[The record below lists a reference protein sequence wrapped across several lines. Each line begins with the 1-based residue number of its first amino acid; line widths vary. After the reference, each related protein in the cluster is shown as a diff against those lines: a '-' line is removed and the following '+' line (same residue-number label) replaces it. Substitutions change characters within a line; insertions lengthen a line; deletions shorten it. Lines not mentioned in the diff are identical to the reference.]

1 VAPQPTQREDGMATR
16 NGRTSMADDD
26 DDRLSVEY
34 LITLYRHEAEQE
46 LSERNDAEQMDRE
59 DERQSDR

>member
-1 VAPQPTQREDGMATR
+1 MATR

-34 LITLYRHEAEQE
+34 LITSCPSGTTPSRWTA
-46 LSERNDAEQMDRE
+46 RT
-59 DERQSDR
+59 SDRAIGKFAGTVARAG

>member
-1 VAPQPTQREDGMATR
+1 MATR